1 MPVAGVAGDTTP
13 EERNVARVM
22 AVDDDHVIRG
32 LLEVNLEM
40 EGHEVMTAID
50 GQDALD
56 KVRADPPDLIIL
68 DVMMPNVNGWQVAEQ
83 LRADD
88 ATRDIP
94 IIFLSARA
102 MDNDVRKGRDLGAD
116 SYVTK
121 PFDPIDLME
130 LVRRLLEDADPDQ
143 EGVQD
148 AFVAENGLPGIG
160 AQQVRDPQRRDHG
173 HIEQCPHARRTHLEN
188 QEIGKRI
195 GKRQRGERD
204 QGKCLSFVRPRSYL
218 NLIGRSPRS
227 KTVNLSTGQPVEQTS
242 ERKTKLNGEHSS
254 VFLSRH
260 SRVSSCL

>member
-130 LVRRLLEDADPDQ
+130 LVRRLLED
-143 EGVQD
+143 
-148 AFVAENGLPGIG
+148 
-160 AQQVRDPQRRDHG
+160 
-173 HIEQCPHARRTHLEN
+173 RT
-188 QEIGKRI
+188 
-195 GKRQRGERD
+195 
-204 QGKCLSFVRPRSYL
+204 S
-218 NLIGRSPRS
+218 
-227 KTVNLSTGQPVEQTS
+227 
-242 ERKTKLNGEHSS
+242 
-254 VFLSRH
+254 
-260 SRVSSCL
+260 